1 MISIDT
7 NILFY
12 AYNSD
17 SPPHQAAYKWLESIQ
32 NREDVAIS
40 EFILVEFYCLL
51 RNPSVLKNP
60 LSAEA
65 AVGVIQEYRQ
75 HPKWRIVGFPLESRN
90 IHTQLW
96 KYADDPGFAFRKIY
110 DSRTALTLLHHGVT
124 EFATRNIKDFRDF
137 DFQKVWDPTSKANF
151 ER

>member
-17 SPPHQAAYKWLESIQ
+17 SPPHQSAYKWLESIQ
-32 NREDVAIS
+32 GREDVAIS

-51 RNPSVLKNP
+51 RNPSVLKRP
-60 LSAEA
+60 LPAKD
-65 AVGVIQEYRQ
+65 AVNVIQAYRN
-75 HPKWRIVGFPLESRN
+75 HPKWRIVGFPQESRG

-96 KYADDPGFAFRKIY
+96 TYAGDPDFAFRKIY

-124 EFATRNIKDFRDF
+124 EFATRNIKDFRNF
-137 DFQKVWDPTSKANF
+137 DFQKVWDPTTTP
-151 ER
+151 